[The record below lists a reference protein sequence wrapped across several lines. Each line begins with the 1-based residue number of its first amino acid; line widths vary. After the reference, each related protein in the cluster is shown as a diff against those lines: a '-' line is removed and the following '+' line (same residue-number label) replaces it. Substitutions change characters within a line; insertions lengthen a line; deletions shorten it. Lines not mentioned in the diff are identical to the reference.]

1 MKKKLNQKC
10 QKSMCF
16 ENNIRLYKKVR
27 MAQQVKQAKE
37 VLGFVRLLNSISLN
51 PGEKKML
58 FQNFQKKLSLK

>member
-1 MKKKLNQKC
+1 
-10 QKSMCF
+10 MCF